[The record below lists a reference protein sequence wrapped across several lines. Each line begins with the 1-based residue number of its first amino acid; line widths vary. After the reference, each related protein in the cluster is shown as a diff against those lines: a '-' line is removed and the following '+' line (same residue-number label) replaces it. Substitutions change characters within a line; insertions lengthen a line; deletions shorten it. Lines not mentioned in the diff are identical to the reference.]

1 MTYRDPGDDYAAAVI
16 SALETGEDV
25 TARLRRPRSDWRR
38 NKFKAAMEMRDL
50 KAQEAAR
57 EQEEAKIREET
68 REPMI
73 LEQTIALARVILIAG
88 GESDPEVECVVSA
101 YEYRGKRISL
111 VGKFTGDRG
120 GALLVRASGNNAAAT
135 SKRFIASLLLKA
147 EERIAYQESRRTK

>member
-25 TARLRRPRSDWRR
+25 TARLRKPRSDWRR
-38 NKFKAAMEMRDL
+38 NKFKAGMEMLALR
-50 KAQEAAR
+50 AQEAER
-57 EQEEAKIREET
+57 EQEEAQILERV
-68 REPMI
+68 REPII
-73 LEQTIALARVILIAG
+73 LEQTVALARVILIAG
-88 GESDPEVECVVSA
+88 GESEPEVACTVA
-101 YEYRGKRISL
+101 PYEYRRKRILL